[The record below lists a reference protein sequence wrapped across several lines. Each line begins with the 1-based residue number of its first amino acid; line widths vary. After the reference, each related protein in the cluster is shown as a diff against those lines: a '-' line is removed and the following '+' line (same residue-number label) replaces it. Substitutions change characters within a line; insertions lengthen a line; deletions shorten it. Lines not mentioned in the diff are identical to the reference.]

1 MAGIISLE
9 SLYNSTVSNL
19 TRDPYR
25 WMSFLDTAAR
35 LYKYSFPD
43 AALIYAQRPNAKA
56 CAGLALWN
64 RLGRRIR
71 AGSKGIAVFNNGQ
84 HGDIRYLFDV
94 ADTVGEAKT
103 YPRIWTLDENNQA
116 VLEAWAAKQV
126 FEKEN
131 ERLPLVKNLANI
143 IETSTNE
150 LYDGYYKELSI
161 GEDSLLIDM
170 QDSELRAAFAET
182 IRESA
187 VYTALSRCGLQ
198 EELEWDFEYLMYF
211 NSASTI
217 ETLATATNEISK
229 DVLISIETEI
239 KRAQKERRTANEHHG
254 RDHLQAGRGR
264 AAAQSGGIGDGA
276 QHQPDQI
283 RIDAAS
289 VPEREFS
296 GQIQLAF
303 HTAEADAALPGD
315 REPGA
320 GDEGHGDGTA
330 ARGTPAAGEDG
341 LHGERPVQLH
351 DQRHGGRDRDP
362 GDRLREVT
370 PGELPNSIK
379 EPQEAEELKTSAFSL
394 GQDEIDAELT
404 RGSSGVHKRKYRIH
418 EYYKAPRDIQDAV
431 SFLKKEYGIEGHS
444 HTYLNGHS
452 GFVDYSAK
460 GLRFRN
466 YGFENEIT
474 VSWINVHKCLTELIA
489 QNRYLNGEEP
499 GLLPEYGREEAGEQ
513 PASFVSSQPNEAPP
527 LSGLSL
533 EAMNEYNTIRERYP
547 DYIIAFQVGAYYEI
561 YGDDA
566 RVASDILKT
575 KIISRDWPVG
585 GTVNM
590 TGFLTDVWVAESH
603 QLWAAGNNVLL
614 FEYEDIENLKL
625 EHVIA
630 KKLDVADYIP
640 VGNTIEEM
648 RVAALHEHVVNY
660 RITDDNLGQGGA
672 KTKYRQNIDAI
683 RLVKEIEA
691 GNRLATREEQ
701 DVLARYAGWGG
712 IPQAFDPDNASWAK
726 EYAELK
732 ELLTGEE
739 YSLARASTLNAH
751 YTSPTVIRAI
761 YETVGN
767 MGFST
772 GNILEPACGVGNFM
786 GLLPDSM
793 AESRLYGVELDSI
806 TGRIAKQ
813 LYPDADI
820 RVCGFESTD
829 FEDNTFDVAVGNV
842 PFGSYK
848 VADKRYDKYNLL
860 IHDYFFM
867 KTLDK
872 VRTGGIVAFVTS
884 KGTLDKA
891 NPEVRKLIAQR
902 AELLGAVRLPCN
914 AFLANAGTQVTTDIL
929 FLKKR
934 EEPVATLP
942 EWVYVEQTDDGI
954 PLNHYYLEHPEMLL
968 GTMAFDDR
976 MYGNGK
982 DTTLLP
988 IPGADLA
995 AQLRG
1000 ATRNIQG
1007 EIGRFETSMEAEEAD
1022 TVESIPADPSVRN
1035 YSYALKKDI
1044 LYFREGSRMNRV
1056 KIEGT
1061 VRSRILGMIQL
1072 RDCTRELIDAQ
1083 LHDLPDE
1090 TIEGLQRRL
1099 NSLYDDYTGKY
1110 GMLNGRGSK
1119 LAFDKDASY
1128 PLLCSLEVLDEE
1140 KKNATKAEIFTK
1152 RTVRPYRPITHV
1164 DTPAEALAVSLAEKA
1179 QVDIAFMA
1187 GLCGG
1192 TPDDVIAGLQGVIY
1206 KNPLSDLQD
1215 RYAGWETA
1223 GEYLSGNVRQKLA
1236 AARSAA
1242 EGHPEYQVNVDELA
1256 KVQPENLEAVDIE
1269 VRLGSTWIEPDDVD
1283 DFVTHLLQPGP
1294 GAQPYINVRYS
1305 RQSGNWRV
1313 EGKGHVYGN
1322 IRATETYGTR
1332 RMSALEIID
1341 DSLNLRT
1348 SQVYDLVR
1356 DPDGKERRVLNQ
1368 EETIAAQ
1375 QKQTV
1380 IQNAFKDW
1388 IWEDAQRRE
1397 RLVRKYNDMFNNIR
1411 PRSYD
1416 GSHIAFAGMNP
1427 ELALR
1432 KHQQNAVARI
1442 LYGGNTLLAHEVG
1455 AGKTFTMVAAA
1466 QEAKRIGLTQ
1476 KTLIAVPNHLTGQ
1489 WAAEYLRL
1497 YPAAN
1502 ILVATERDFDTHRR
1516 KTFCARIATG
1526 DFDAVIM
1533 GHSQLLKIPMS
1544 IEWQRAF
1551 IQDQVNDLMDGIL
1564 EAKQERAEAWS
1575 IKQMERTRKSLSLK
1589 LEKLNDTARKDNVID
1604 FEQLGI
1610 DRIMIDESDEFK
1622 NLLVQT
1628 KMRNVAGIGQ
1638 AESQRASDLYMK
1650 GKYIDKITGGR
1661 GVTFATGTPISNTLS
1676 EMYTLQRYLQYG
1688 DLCARGLEHFDS
1700 WVSVYADTRTVL
1712 ELAPSGK
1719 GYRTKTRLAT
1729 FHNLPEL
1736 TAMFAEFADVQTA
1749 EMLNLPV
1756 PRIKGG
1762 KVETVALK
1770 PSAMQVKLVDGLVEL
1785 TERIRAGRVDPRVAN
1800 MLSVT
1805 IDGRKLALD
1814 QRLIDLLL
1822 PDDPGSKTNACA
1834 ERAFRIWFEK
1844 RDERLTQLI
1853 FCDLSTP
1860 GNGGYNVYGD
1870 LKNKLIA
1877 MGIPEEEIAFVHDA
1891 KTDVQKEILF
1901 GKVRSGKVRILMGST
1916 ARMGAGT
1923 NVQRLLYAVHDLDC
1937 PWRPRDLTQRHGR
1950 ILRQGNTNEEVE
1962 MYRYVT
1968 EGTFDSYNYQILEN
1982 KQRFISQIMT
1992 NKPPARRMDDIDQD
2006 TLSYAE
2012 VKAIASGNP
2021 KIKDKMNLDLEIVRL
2036 QMLKNQHR
2044 TQQYRLEEAI
2054 RYSLP
2059 QQIKNENDVLR
2070 KLKDDR
2076 TAYAPHKVQPF
2087 SMTLQGI
2094 TFSDKDKAA
2103 AGDGLR
2109 ELAKQVTDPDRTI
2122 KAGTYC
2128 GFDVGMRFDAFH
2140 KKHYTVLQGAL
2151 AYPVEMG
2158 ESGTGLIQRLDNALH
2173 GLDERIEQ
2181 AQERIQQYTREAQ
2194 DAVVEKAK
2202 PFPYEQELTG
2212 KLEQVAAL
2220 NIELS
2225 LDKPDKPVVLQ
2236 EEDEIPEAEP
2246 LEQQRGD
2253 DWER

>member
-126 FEKEN
+126 FEKGN

-170 QDSELRAAFAET
+170 QDNELRAAFAGT
-182 IRESA
+182 VRESA

-211 NSASTI
+211 NSKSTI

-370 PGELPNSIK
+370 PGELPKSIK
-379 EPQEAEELKTSAFSL
+379 EPQEAEEIKTSAFSL

-404 RGSSGVHKRKYRIH
+404 RGNGVHNRKYRIQ
-418 EYYKAPRDIQDAV
+418 EYYKAPMETKDAV

-466 YGFENEIT
+466 YGFENEIA
-474 VSWINVHKCLTELIA
+474 VSWINVHKRLTELIA

-499 GLLPEYGREEAGEQ
+499 GLLPEYEREEAGNQ
-513 PASFVSSQPNEAPP
+513 PASFVSSKPTEA
-527 LSGLSL
+527 L
-533 EAMNEYNTIRERYP
+533 
-547 DYIIAFQVGAYYEI
+547 
-561 YGDDA
+561 
-566 RVASDILKT
+566 AS
-575 KIISRDWPVG
+575 PG
-585 GTVNM
+585 
-590 TGFLTDVWVAESH
+590 
-603 QLWAAGNNVLL
+603 
-614 FEYEDIENLKL
+614 
-625 EHVIA
+625 
-630 KKLDVADYIP
+630 
-640 VGNTIEEM
+640 
-648 RVAALHEHVVNY
+648 NY

-691 GNRLATREEQ
+691 GNRQATREEQ

-739 YSLARASTLNAH
+739 YGLARASTLNAH

-860 IHDYFFM
+860 IHDYFFL

-872 VRTGGIVAFVTS
+872 VRPGGIVAFVTS

-891 NPEVRKLIAQR
+891 NPEVRKLIVQR
-902 AELLGAVRLPCN
+902 AELLGAMRLPCN
-914 AFLANAGTQVTTDIL
+914 AFLANAGTEVTTDIL

-976 MYGNGK
+976 MFGNGK
-982 DTTLLP
+982 DTTLLS

-995 AQLRG
+995 AQLRE

-1022 TVESIPADPSVRN
+1022 KADYIPADPSVRN
-1035 YSYALKKDI
+1035 YSYTLKKDI

-1223 GEYLSGNVRQKLA
+1223 GEYLSGNVRQKLI

-1256 KVQPENLEAVDIE
+1256 KVQPEDLEAVDIE
-1269 VRLGSTWIEPDDVD
+1269 VRLGSTWIEPDDID

-1502 ILVATERDFDTHRR
+1502 ILVATERDFETHRR

-1551 IQDQVNDLMDGIL
+1551 MQDQVNDLMDGIS
-1564 EAKQERAEAWS
+1564 EAKQERAENWT

-1891 KTDVQKEILF
+1891 KTDMQKEILF

-1950 ILRQGNTNEEVE
+1950 ILRQGNTNDEVE

-2094 TFSDKDKAA
+2094 TFGDKDKAA

-2158 ESGTGLIQRLDNALH
+2158 ESGIGLIQRLDNALH

-2181 AQERIQQYTREAQ
+2181 AQERIQQYTREVE

-2246 LEQQRGD
+2246 REQQRGD